1 MFVGET
7 NYCARLVQDPS
18 FISLSNFTFFHKKI
32 NPGELRSNI
41 ISLVIR
47 ATVQLDQLGFSFQK
61 KKNTRIV
68 ELQRQITIHF
78 YIYQNDFYATMTC
91 PGEPTTD
98 ETSLVAILHNI
109 LQDTSRPLYRTMT
122 PHIDRPEVETITPSW
137 RLQVPVFE
145 VEEDEEPPYK
155 KRRTDNSPVN
165 FPAEPPVFEVE
176 DSVETELEDGEL
188 SDEEEPPYKYRRQSS
203 M

>member
-7 NYCARLVQDPS
+7 NYCAKVVQDPA
-18 FISLSNFTFFHKKI
+18 FISISNFTFFHKKI

-68 ELQRQITIHF
+68 DLQRQITIHF

-91 PGEPTTD
+91 PGEPTSE
-98 ETSLVAILHNI
+98 ETTLVAILHNI
-109 LQDTSRPLYRTMT
+109 LQDISRPLYRTLSSVQSIEPT
-122 PHIDRPEVETITPSW
+122 RLQTNTWREQVPVFEVEDEEPSHERRTTPS
-137 RLQVPVFE
+137 PVFE

-155 KRRTDNSPVN
+155 KRRTVSHK
-165 FPAEPPVFEVE
+165 
-176 DSVETELEDGEL
+176 S
-188 SDEEEPPYKYRRQSS
+188 SDQN
-203 M
+203 